1 MRTRAIKLLKSFKY
15 ALEGITTTLINEQN
29 FQIHAI
35 GTITVVSANIFF
47 KITTIEWCIILICI
61 ALVLSL
67 ELINTSIEY
76 LVDLVSPSYHL
87 LAKRT
92 KDAAAGAVLI
102 AAIICSIIAVII
114 YLPYIKKLLEC

>member
-1 MRTRAIKLLKSFKY
+1 MRTRAIKLLKSLKY

>member
-29 FQIHAI
+29 FQIHTI

>member
-15 ALEGITTTLINEQN
+15 ALEGITTTLIKEQN
-29 FQIHAI
+29 FQIHTI
-35 GTITVVSANIFF
+35 GTITVVSSNIFF